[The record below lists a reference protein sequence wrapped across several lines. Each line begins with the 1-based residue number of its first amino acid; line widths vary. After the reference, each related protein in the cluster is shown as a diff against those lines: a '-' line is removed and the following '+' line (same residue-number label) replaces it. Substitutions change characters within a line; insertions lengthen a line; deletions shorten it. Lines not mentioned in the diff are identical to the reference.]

1 MRINKVLVLVILF
14 SALSIILFISS
25 SMTELIN
32 AQENKITNSN
42 DENPKFLAIQHAQ
55 SGSISDINQTFTLS
69 LTNESNNTIFSS
81 NVSTNLSL
89 ELNNV
94 SDKTILLSDRP
105 NRIVTTVSTADF
117 IGNWSIGMD
126 NFTINPPNAVLI
138 VDDDTNKKQDIVILE
153 LFNPVYDVNNKMLK
167 YNITSYN
174 TTSIDLPNEF
184 GLSTLVIDEA
194 GRDHIIIR

>member
-1 MRINKVLVLVILF
+1 MRINKVLVSVILF

-81 NVSTNLSL
+81 NVSKNLSL

-194 GRDHIIIR
+194 IRDHIIIR

>member
-1 MRINKVLVLVILF
+1 MRINKILVLVILF

-126 NFTINPPNAVLI
+126 NFAINPPNAVLI

>member
-1 MRINKVLVLVILF
+1 MRINKVLVSVILF

-42 DENPKFLAIQHAQ
+42 DENLKFLAIQHAQ

-81 NVSTNLSL
+81 KVSTNLSL

-94 SDKTILLSDRP
+94 SDKTILFSDRP

-194 GRDHIIIR
+194 IRDHIIIR

>member
-1 MRINKVLVLVILF
+1 MRINKVLVSVILF
-14 SALSIILFISS
+14 SALLFSLFISS

-42 DENPKFLAIQHAQ
+42 DENLKFLAMQHAEL
-55 SGSISDINQTFTLS
+55 GSISDINQTFTLS

-194 GRDHIIIR
+194 GRDHLIIR